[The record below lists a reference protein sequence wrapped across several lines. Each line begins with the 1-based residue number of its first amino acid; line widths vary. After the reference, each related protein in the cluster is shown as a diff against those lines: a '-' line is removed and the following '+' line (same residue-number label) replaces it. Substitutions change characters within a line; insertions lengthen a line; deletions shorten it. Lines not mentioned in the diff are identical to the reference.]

1 MDIISEKDIM
11 KGRNPKIIVVGGTY
25 IDMAIKCNQIPSV
38 GQYVIGSTLSYSISG
53 PGPIQSVQAAL
64 CGCEVSLISKIGS
77 GSFAKMI
84 LDGLAE
90 FKINTNYTQCVKAKN
105 TGLHLTM
112 INSEGENAGCF
123 YSGAN
128 CALVPMDITTAED
141 AIAEADVCLIDG
153 ELPQDTIVEAI
164 RCAQLHGTKT
174 ILDPARPFE
183 QKEDG
188 CGELPNEYFSVDV
201 IIPNLSEAA
210 DITEQTS
217 VGLRDGKLIGS
228 DLIARGVK
236 HAVITMG
243 KKGCLIVN
251 RDGADHIPAFEVELV
266 NQSGRGDSFNGAL
279 AAYYAIKDDIQGAVK
294 FASAAAALTC
304 TKFGL
309 LEALPAKADIIQLLQ
324 QNDTEHEI

>member
-1 MDIISEKDIM
+1 M
-11 KGRNPKIIVVGGTY
+11 KGRNPKIIVIGGTY

-38 GQYVIGSTLSYSISG
+38 GQYVIGSNLSYSISG

-64 CGCEVSLISKIGS
+64 CGCEVSLVSKIGS

-84 LDGLAE
+84 LDTLAE
-90 FKINTNYTQCVKAKN
+90 YSINTDYVQCVKAKN
-105 TGLHLTM
+105 TGVHVTM
-112 INSEGENAGCF
+112 INSEGENAGCL

-128 CALVPMDITTAED
+128 NAMVPMDITAADE
-141 AIAEADVCLIDG
+141 AIGEADVCLIHG

-164 RCAQLHGTKT
+164 RCAKLHGTKT
-174 ILDPARPFE
+174 ILDPARPLE
-183 QKEDG
+183 QKSDG
-188 CGELPNEYFSVDV
+188 CGELPAEYFTVDV

-210 DITEQTS
+210 DITDQTS
-217 VGLRDGKLIGS
+217 VGLRNGKLIGS

-243 KKGCLIVN
+243 KKGCLVVN
-251 RDGADHIPAFEVELV
+251 MDGADNIPAFDVDLV
-266 NQSGRGDSFNGAL
+266 NQAGRGDAFNGAL

-294 FASAAAALTC
+294 FASAAGALTC

-309 LEALPAKADIIQLLQ
+309 LEALPTKADIIQLLQ
-324 QNDTEHEI
+324 QYDTEH

>member
-1 MDIISEKDIM
+1 M

-25 IDMAIKCNQIPSV
+25 IDMSIKCSQIPVV

-53 PGPIQSVQAAL
+53 PGPVQSVQAAL

-84 LDGLAE
+84 LEGLAE
-90 FKINTNYTQCVKAKN
+90 YNINTDYVQCVKAKN
-105 TGLHLTM
+105 TGVHVTM
-112 INSEGENAGCF
+112 INSEGENAGCL

-128 CALVPMDITTAED
+128 SALVPMDITTADE
-141 AIAEADVCLIDG
+141 AIAEADVCLIHG
-153 ELPQDTIVEAI
+153 ELPQETIVEAI
-164 RCAQLHGTKT
+164 RCAKLHGTKT
-174 ILDPARPFE
+174 ILDPARPLE

-188 CGELPNEYFSVDV
+188 CGELPAEYFAVDV

-210 DITEQTS
+210 DITDQTS
-217 VGLRDGKLIGS
+217 VGLRNGKLIGS

-243 KKGCLIVN
+243 KRGCLVVN
-251 RDGADHIPAFEVELV
+251 RNGADNIPAFEVELV
-266 NQSGRGDSFNGAL
+266 NQSGRGDAFNGAL
-279 AAYYAIKDDIQGAVK
+279 AAYYAIKDDIHGAVK
-294 FASAAAALTC
+294 FASAAGALTC

-309 LEALPAKADIIQLLQ
+309 LEALPTKADIIQVLQ
-324 QNDTEHEI
+324 EHDTDH

>member
-1 MDIISEKDIM
+1 M
-11 KGRNPKIIVVGGTY
+11 KGRNPKIIVIGGTY

-38 GQYVIGSTLSYSISG
+38 GQYVIGSNLSYSISG
-53 PGPIQSVQAAL
+53 PGPIQSVQSAL

-84 LDGLAE
+84 LDGLTE
-90 FKINTNYTQCVKAKN
+90 YNINTDYVQCVKAKN
-105 TGLHLTM
+105 TGVHLTM

-123 YSGAN
+123 YCGAN
-128 CALVPMDITTAED
+128 NALVPMDITAAD
-141 AIAEADVCLIDG
+141 DIIAEADVCLMHG
-153 ELPQDTIVEAI
+153 ELPQETIIEAI
-164 RCAQLHGTKT
+164 RCAKLHGTKT
-174 ILDPARPFE
+174 ILDPARPLE

-188 CGELPNEYFSVDV
+188 CGELPPEYFTVDV

-210 DITEQTS
+210 DITDQTS
-217 VGLRDGKLIGS
+217 VGLRNGKLIGS

-251 RDGADHIPAFEVELV
+251 RDGADNIPAFDVDLV
-266 NQSGRGDSFNGAL
+266 NQAGRGDSFNGAL

-309 LEALPAKADIIQLLQ
+309 LEALPTNADIIELLQ